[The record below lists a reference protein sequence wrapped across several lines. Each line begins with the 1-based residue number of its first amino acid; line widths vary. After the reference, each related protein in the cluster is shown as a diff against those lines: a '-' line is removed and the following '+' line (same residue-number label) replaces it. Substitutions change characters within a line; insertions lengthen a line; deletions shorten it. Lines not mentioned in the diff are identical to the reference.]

1 MNKSICM
8 NRLRRFL
15 MLASVL
21 LIASVAPVAAAG
33 NPTGPLVKVAILTQQ
48 YGYMVTSN
56 GPYEIVDVSSGK
68 VLGDYAKEEKLRIGL
83 RDGQL
88 VINNTVANTS
98 GLKIQPK
105 AAGRI
110 ERTNRIIELN
120 NRRYPGVIEIGRS
133 QGKNGLTA
141 INILPVD
148 DYVYSLMIRD
158 VSQEWPEEALKAQ
171 AVAIRTFALHE
182 LGHHREEGFD
192 FCATKHCQTYI
203 GLSAEDERALKAVN
217 DTKGMVLTRQGHLIV
232 SPFHLSSG
240 GYTENGDV
248 LWPQGREY
256 LRGRPDYDQTSPF
269 YRWQKRMS
277 PRELETLLKS
287 GGYDVG
293 ELNAIEI
300 SKRKPS
306 PMTATDRGI
315 SGRIKSLLLIGKTG
329 VVTIEGEKFRELLS
343 LPSTLIDM
351 YVAVTMTSV
360 DGSVIDSYGDRDNKQ
375 IQINLPPSK
384 SGGLLNDSDN
394 VHRISGRK
402 DEMIF
407 LEGYGSGHGVGL
419 SLWGAKAMA
428 EKAINPGPE
437 YYVTILKYY
446 YQGVKIDKWY

>member
-1 MNKSICM
+1 
-8 NRLRRFL
+8 
-15 MLASVL
+15 MLALVL
-21 LIASVAPVAAAG
+21 LITSVAPVAAAG
-33 NPTGPLVKVAILTQQ
+33 NQAGPLVKVAILTQQ
-48 YGYMVTSN
+48 YGYMITSN

-68 VLGDYAKEEKLRIGL
+68 VLGEYAKEEKIRIGL
-83 RDGQL
+83 RDGQM
-88 VINNTVANTS
+88 VINNSVANTS

-105 AAGRI
+105 SSGRI

-120 NRRYPGVIEIGRS
+120 NRRYPGVIEIGRT

-148 DYVYSLMIRD
+148 DYVYSLMMRD
-158 VSQEWPEEALKAQ
+158 VSQEWPVDALKAQ

-182 LGHHREEGFD
+182 LGRHKDEGYD
-192 FCATKHCQTYI
+192 FCGTKHCQTYI

-217 DTKGMVLTRQGHLIV
+217 DTKGMVLTWQGQLIV

-248 LWPQGREY
+248 LWPQGKEY

-269 YRWQKRMS
+269 FRWQKRMS
-277 PRELETLLKS
+277 PKELEALLKG

-293 ELNAIEI
+293 ELNAIEV

-306 PMTATDRGI
+306 PMTAVDRGI
-315 SGRIKSLLLIGKTG
+315 SGRIKSLLIIGKNG
-329 VVTIEGEKFRELLS
+329 VVTVEGEKFQELLS

-351 YVAVTMTSV
+351 YVAVVMTNL
-360 DGSVIDSYGDRDNKQ
+360 DGGVIDSYGDRDNKP
-375 IQINLPPSK
+375 IQINLPPAK

-437 YYVTILKYY
+437 YYVTILKHY